1 VNLAKR
7 PDPTRKPVHIRQTEI
22 KTYDLGNHQVLV
34 EATLQDTRTPPPAE
48 KLPDGQMVLVH
59 DLVARIRVQG
69 PDLTIVGVEAEMP
82 HIPREMCREVL
93 PDMQKLVGLRIISGY
108 TQKVKNLIGDVKGCS
123 HLTHL
128 FLNLGPAAV
137 QGYWAAYGRKPG
149 ARSLAN
155 PAITR
160 VIDSCR
166 VWRRDGPLVRSLA
179 AEARKNPEGS

>member
-1 VNLAKR
+1 
-7 PDPTRKPVHIRQTEI
+7 
-22 KTYDLGNHQVLV
+22 
-34 EATLQDTRTPPPAE
+34 
-48 KLPDGQMVLVH
+48 
-59 DLVARIRVQG
+59 
-69 PDLTIVGVEAEMP
+69 
-82 HIPREMCREVL
+82 
-93 PDMQKLVGLRIISGY
+93 MQKLVGLRIISGY

-137 QGYWAAYGRKPG
+137 QGYWAAYGRKPE

-166 VWRRDGPLVRSLA
+166 VWRQDGPLVRSLA
-179 AEARKNPEGS
+179 ADDRKNSKGS